1 MAMDTQAARQ
11 ALANADCV
19 ADAAQVSA
27 ALDAMAQA
35 ITRQLAD
42 ADPLA
47 LVVMNGGLFVAR
59 QLLPRL
65 AFPLETGYLHVT
77 RYGDALTGGGL
88 EWRVPPPAAAGRT
101 VLVIDDIL
109 DEGHTLEAIRRRLV
123 ESGARQVFT
132 AVLVDKQHCRK
143 ARPGLRANF
152 TGLELP
158 DRFLFGCGMDIKG
171 YWRNLPAIHALREA

>member
-1 MAMDTQAARQ
+1 M
-11 ALANADCV
+11 
-19 ADAAQVSA
+19 
-27 ALDAMAQA
+27 
-35 ITRQLAD
+35 
-42 ADPLA
+42 
-47 LVVMNGGLFVAR
+47 
-59 QLLPRL
+59 
-65 AFPLETGYLHVT
+65 
-77 RYGDALTGGGL
+77 
-88 EWRVPPPAAAGRT
+88 
-101 VLVIDDIL
+101 IDDIL